1 MVFEEKKPGVFSIS
15 TVQTEEGETFKLDA
29 DEAVDIITKLNGM
42 VVMMQLTTPEK
53 KRPDVVTL
61 NSSGD
66 SSGSPL
72 LINGQLALP
81 PPEGSESD
89 VEILPMMTDVAR
101 DLLEV
106 DTGEEGGAAAEGGA
120 IPKLNLQLAAKTD
133 GGTKHYRKVEDKE
146 KREDSDSSVN
156 ASPEL
161 QKSQPVMGK
170 EKDKAK
176 TTPPPRKQTKSKQEK
191 NKPRK

>member
-1 MVFEEKKPGVFSIS
+1 MGSHRSPLGPQKCHSK
-15 TVQTEEGETFKLDA
+15 
-29 DEAVDIITKLNGM
+29 
-42 VVMMQLTTPEK
+42 LTTAPF
-53 KRPDVVTL
+53 
-61 NSSGD
+61 
-66 SSGSPL
+66 L
-72 LINGQLALP
+72 LPNCWKHP
-81 PPEGSESD
+81 
-89 VEILPMMTDVAR
+89 V
-101 DLLEV
+101 
-106 DTGEEGGAAAEGGA
+106 
-120 IPKLNLQLAAKTD
+120 AAKTD

-146 KREDSDSSVN
+146 KREDSDSSVY

>member
-120 IPKLNLQLAAKTD
+120 IPKLNLQLQ
-133 GGTKHYRKVEDKE
+133 GV
-146 KREDSDSSVN
+146 SSN
-156 ASPEL
+156 WEAGRGL
-161 QKSQPVMGK
+161 L
-170 EKDKAK
+170 
-176 TTPPPRKQTKSKQEK
+176 
-191 NKPRK
+191 